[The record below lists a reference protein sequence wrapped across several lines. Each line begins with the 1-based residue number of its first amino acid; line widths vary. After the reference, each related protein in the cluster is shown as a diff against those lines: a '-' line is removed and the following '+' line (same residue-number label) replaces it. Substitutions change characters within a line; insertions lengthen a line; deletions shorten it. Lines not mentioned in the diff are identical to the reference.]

1 VVWHSTFLQTCTF
14 TITLTSLLGMDS
26 LRGVVSKHPVPDVND
41 ERWQPAGNV
50 CHLNIYPLKSCK
62 ATRLQGAKV
71 EKFGLSDENGIRD
84 RQFMVVN
91 SKNLMVTG
99 RQYTK
104 LVLIEVST
112 VPGRDDKAKF
122 SAPGMDDL
130 MVNLPNTKD
139 SSILVNVEVFGDH
152 TNGYDLGQETS
163 DWISEYIKSEVC
175 GPFRVIFHPFNP
187 QTDAENPRRNERISD
202 SNMRLDD
209 TCLYADV
216 SGFMACTTASV
227 EGLNQR
233 LEGKLVLDPF
243 FCRPNIVIDNIHGK
257 PFEEDD
263 WLFVKIGPSV
273 VFRIINWS
281 DRCIFTTIDP
291 YSGARNPDME
301 PLKTLKKFR
310 CGTIPSHSRHDPPND
325 PYFGINLGIDSPTQ
339 ETIRI
344 GDPVQ
349 VIRMQRSN
357 LPLSQKVILAAISV
371 SALVSIVAIGL
382 RKYR

>member
-1 VVWHSTFLQTCTF
+1 
-14 TITLTSLLGMDS
+14 MDS

-41 ERWQPAGNV
+41 ERWQPAGKV

-112 VPGRDDKAKF
+112 VPGLDDKAKF
-122 SAPGMDDL
+122 SAPGMDNL
-130 MVNLPNTKD
+130 IVNLPNTKD

-175 GPFRVIFHPFNP
+175 GPFRIIFHPFNP

-202 SNMRLDD
+202 
-209 TCLYADV
+209 
-216 SGFMACTTASV
+216 
-227 EGLNQR
+227 
-233 LEGKLVLDPF
+233 
-243 FCRPNIVIDNIHGK
+243 IHGK

-371 SALVSIVAIGL
+371 SALVSIAAIVL